1 MKRRVLI
8 AAGIVLAVLV
18 LAVVA
23 LPFFVDVDSFRP
35 TIQAEMK
42 SALGREVK
50 IGKLGFSW
58 MSGGIT
64 AEDISIADDPAFSP
78 APFVRAKSLTIGVDV
93 MPLLLSRSLQVRE
106 FTIQDAE
113 VTLLHN
119 PAGKWN
125 FSTLGSGGKAKE
137 KAPPSP
143 AGDFSVDVLKIEN
156 SRLTVGRTG
165 APAKMRTYE
174 DVNITV
180 RDLSL
185 TSTMPFSLEAKT
197 PGGGALKLEGK
208 AGPVD
213 PDDAAKTPLQAEL
226 AIEHMD
232 LAATGFVDPSS
243 GIAGIL
249 DYKGKVES
257 DGQTAKLE
265 GNATAKQ
272 LKLVR
277 GGAPAGK
284 PVTFDYASDYDV
296 EKQSGTLT
304 RGDIHVG
311 QSVAKLT
318 GNYDTRSEPAVV
330 HMKLKAASLPVEDI
344 KSVLPAIGVILP
356 SGSSLQG
363 GVANSSL
370 SLDGPIDRL
379 VISGPV
385 NVSNTTLKGYSVAS
399 KLGALGALAGVRG
412 GGSDTA
418 IQTLASTVR
427 VGPEGIRAD
436 GINVVVPTV
445 GTVTGAGT
453 ISPANALNFKM
464 NAKLVGGG
472 GAVGGLSQ
480 ITSLGGKTQG
490 NLPFLVQGTTSAP
503 VFVPDVAGTVT
514 QTVGAPAEG
523 VGGILGGIFGTKKKQ

>member
-1 MKRRVLI
+1 MKRKVLI

-106 FTIQDAE
+106 FTIEGAE

-125 FSTLGSGGKAKE
+125 FSTLGRGEKAKE
-137 KAPPSP
+137 KAPPST

-165 APAKMRTYE
+165 TRGKTRTYE
-174 DVNITV
+174 DVNIQV

-185 TSTMPFSLEAKT
+185 TTRMPFELTAKT

-208 AGPVD
+208 AGPLD

-232 LAATGFVDPSS
+232 LAATGFVDPAS

-265 GNATAKQ
+265 GNATANQ

-284 PVTFDYASDYDV
+284 PVRFDYASDYDV

-311 QSVAKLT
+311 KSLAKLT
-318 GNYDTRSEPAVV
+318 GKFETRGETPVV
-330 HMKLKAASLPVEDI
+330 HMKLRAEGLPVNDVE
-344 KSVLPAIGVILP
+344 SALPAVGVSLP

-363 GVANSSL
+363 GTATANL
-370 SLDGPIDRL
+370 SIDGPLDRL
-379 VISGPV
+379 VITGPV
-385 NVSNTTLKGYSVAS
+385 HVANSTLKGFNLGS
-399 KLGALGALAGVRG
+399 KLGGMGALAGARTG
-412 GGSDTA
+412 ADTT
-418 IQTLASTVR
+418 IQTLASSVR
-427 VGPEGIRAD
+427 VGPDGIRAD
-436 GINVVVPTV
+436 GLTIVVPSL

-453 ISPANALNFKM
+453 ISPSNALNFKM
-464 NAKLVGGG
+464 NAKLTG
-472 GAVGGLSQ
+472 GAGSMMGGMSQ
-480 ITSLGGKTQG
+480 ITSLGRSQG
-490 NLPFLVQGTTSAP
+490 TLPFLVQGTTSAP
-503 VFVPDVAGTVT
+503 IFLPDVAGTVT

-523 VGGILGGIFGTKKKQ
+523 VGGMLGGIFGKKKKQ

>member
-1 MKRRVLI
+1 MNRKILI
-8 AAGIVLAVLV
+8 VAGIVLAVLV

-35 TIQAEMK
+35 MIRAEMK
-42 SALGREVK
+42 SALGREVQ
-50 IGKLGFSW
+50 IGKLRFSW

-64 AEDISIADDPAFSP
+64 AEEISIADDPAFSP
-78 APFVRAKSLTIGVDV
+78 APFVRAKELTIGVDV
-93 MPLLLSRSLQVRE
+93 MPLIFSRSLQVRTL
-106 FTIQDAE
+106 TIEGAD
-113 VTLLHN
+113 VTLLKS

-125 FSTLGSGGKAKE
+125 FSTLGSAEKAKE
-137 KAPPSP
+137 APQPSST
-143 AGDFSVDVLKIEN
+143 GDFSVGTLSIEN
-156 SRLTVGRTG
+156 SRLTLVRTG
-165 APAKMRTYE
+165 ARGKTHTYE

-180 RDLSL
+180 QNLSL
-185 TSTMPFSLEAKT
+185 TSSMPFQLQAKT
-197 PGGGALKLEGK
+197 PGGGSMKLEGK

-213 PDDAAKTPLQAEL
+213 RTDAAKTPLGADI
-226 AIEHMD
+226 AVEHMD
-232 LAATGFVDPSS
+232 LGATGFLDPAA

-249 DYKGKVES
+249 DYAGTIES
-257 DGQTAKLE
+257 DGKTAEAK
-265 GNATAKQ
+265 GKATASK

-277 GGAPAGK
+277 SGGPARQ
-284 PVTFDYASDYDV
+284 PLTFDYASSLDL

-304 RGDIHVG
+304 RGDILVG
-311 QSVAKLT
+311 KSVAKLT
-318 GNYDTRSEPAVV
+318 GNYDTRGESPVV
-330 HMKLKAASLPVEDI
+330 HMKLKAESIPVNDLE
-344 KSVLPAIGVILP
+344 SVLPAVGVVLP

-363 GVANSSL
+363 GVATARL
-370 SLDGPIDRL
+370 SLDGPLDRL

-385 NVSNTTLKGYSVAS
+385 NVSNTTLKGYSLSS
-399 KLGALGALAGVRG
+399 KLGAMGALAGVHG

-427 VGPEGIRAD
+427 VAPEGIRAD
-436 GINVVVPTV
+436 GINVVVPTL

-453 ISPANALNFKM
+453 ISPSSALNFKM

-490 NLPFLVQGTTSAP
+490 NVPFLVQGTTSAP

-523 VGGILGGIFGTKKKQ
+523 VGGMLGGTFGTKKKQ